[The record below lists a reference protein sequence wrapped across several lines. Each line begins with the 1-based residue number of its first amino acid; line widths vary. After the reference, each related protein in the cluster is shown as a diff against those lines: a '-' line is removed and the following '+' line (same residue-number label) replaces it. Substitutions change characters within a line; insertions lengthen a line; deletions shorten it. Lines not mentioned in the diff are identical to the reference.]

1 MKPYFIALVVASIV
15 AIGGTA
21 RAADLPSRRA
31 PLAYQPQP
39 PVFTWTGF
47 YVGAN
52 AGYVFDAGQASRI
65 AGENGLE
72 VNITDGIRP
81 GYGHLLS
88 EGFTGGGQVGYNYQ
102 PGNLPLIGSGFG
114 APGSGGL
121 VVGVEADAAY
131 TDTHN
136 SAEYFSDRLSTFSS
150 RTDFV
155 GTARGRLGYAFGN
168 LLVYGTGGFAYGN
181 VNSTATFFGANG
193 ALTYAGAASRI
204 RTGYAYG
211 GGVEYAIPTASFLNP
226 FRASAVTVKAEF
238 LRYELGPYALRI
250 GNTNGQINGYDQ
262 TIRASGDI
270 VRAGI
275 NYKFGSVAAAPVVA
289 RY

>member
-1 MKPYFIALVVASIV
+1 MNTRLLVLAAAAVLPLGQAAV
-15 AIGGTA
+15 
-21 RAADLPSRRA
+21 AADLPYRRA
-31 PLAYQPQP
+31 APSYPSPPA
-39 PVFTWTGF
+39 PVFTWTGL

-65 AGENGLE
+65 AGEGGLGINIANG
-72 VNITDGIRP
+72 TRP
-81 GYGHLLS
+81 GHGHLLS
-88 EGFTGGGQVGYNYQ
+88 DGFTGGGQIGYNYQ
-102 PGNLPLIGSGFG
+102 LGTLPLLGSGLG
-114 APGSGGL
+114 LSGGAVIGL
-121 VVGVEADAAY
+121 EADAAY

-136 SAEYFSDRLSTFSS
+136 SAGYLSDRLSTFSS

-155 GTARGRLGYAFGN
+155 GTVRGRLGYAFGN
-168 LLVYGTGGFAYGN
+168 LLAYGTGGFAYGN
-181 VNSTATFFGANG
+181 VDSSATFFGPAGNT
-193 ALTYAGAASRI
+193 TYAGAASRI

-226 FRASAVTVKAEF
+226 FHAAAVTVKAEF
-238 LRYELGPYALRI
+238 IRYELGSYNLRI
-250 GNTNGQINGYDQ
+250 GNTNGQAAGYDQ